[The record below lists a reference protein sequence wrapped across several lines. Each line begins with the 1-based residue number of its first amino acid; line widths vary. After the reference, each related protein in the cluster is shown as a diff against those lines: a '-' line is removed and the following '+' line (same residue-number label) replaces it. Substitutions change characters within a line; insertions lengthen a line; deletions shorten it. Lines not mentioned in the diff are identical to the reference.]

1 MKSIKLSLIASAVAI
16 VLAPL
21 SAHAAF
27 DDFTPLANSVA
38 AGSLPESAPFQFAN
52 PTWTQESIANR
63 NAQLAAGQSNSG
75 NWDMITANET
85 GPDAGRYLFMPYE
98 TSAGGVQRI
107 DLSTKT
113 TTTIVNSGTA
123 GFVAGDASRW
133 TPWGSYLTAEESWN
147 ANGTSTKGRLFEIT
161 NPVNATG
168 PSDVN
173 FVHRSI
179 IPRVSHEGLA
189 FDKNNNLYFIDELNG
204 GGIYK
209 YTSANPLATNGNDFF
224 AAGQTSVLKV
234 GDGANANASGSF
246 TWASITDLSGAALPG
261 IPVTDGSVD
270 GRLAQN
276 VVPST
281 EYQRPEDLEIKTL
294 ENGNQMLFFAA
305 TTTDDVWTIDLENN
319 NIFQF
324 VTRDTLDEATG
335 LAVGDSLNSPD
346 NLAID
351 SKGNIYIIEDQGA
364 GFADIWAA
372 RDENNDGVAESI
384 GRWATLA
391 TLGAEPTGL
400 YFDLFDENKAYVNVQ
415 HPTSG
420 NDQTFMITAP
430 AAVPVPG
437 AVWLF
442 GTGLLGLI
450 ARKRNKA

>member
-281 EYQRPEDLEIKTL
+281 EYQRLGGTNRRL
-294 ENGNQMLFFAA
+294 
-305 TTTDDVWTIDLENN
+305 
-319 NIFQF
+319 
-324 VTRDTLDEATG
+324 
-335 LAVGDSLNSPD
+335 
-346 NLAID
+346 
-351 SKGNIYIIEDQGA
+351 
-364 GFADIWAA
+364 FAD
-372 RDENNDGVAESI
+372 
-384 GRWATLA
+384 
-391 TLGAEPTGL
+391 GL
-400 YFDLFDENKAYVNVQ
+400 
-415 HPTSG
+415 SG
-420 NDQTFMITAP
+420 NRKSRWTRRFN
-430 AAVPVPG
+430 VVG
-437 AVWLF
+437 A
-442 GTGLLGLI
+442 
-450 ARKRNKA
+450 R